1 MALSVLTRYQLET
14 GVVREIAQPE
24 GFLLSEELF
33 PVTVSEDE
41 QIVEIEIS
49 NELIRGRLTL
59 TKYDADYP
67 DHKLSGAVFEVYCD
81 INDNQQLDED
91 DELVGE
97 MEETSEGVYW
107 MEDLPYSGYL
117 VKEKLA
123 PEGFVLD
130 ENAYYVMVKANGET
144 YEIENEAGKGFINQA
159 QKGSLKIIKTTD
171 DGKVE
176 GFAFRVTGVNGY
188 DMTFT
193 TDSRGE
199 IFIDNLRIGEYVVT
213 RTGK

>member
-1 MALSVLTRYQLET
+1 MTDISAENGAFSFDQVPV
-14 GVVREIAQPE
+14 GNWVVREIAQPE

-97 MEETSEGVYW
+97 MEETS
-107 MEDLPYSGYL
+107 
-117 VKEKLA
+117 
-123 PEGFVLD
+123 
-130 ENAYYVMVKANGET
+130 KAFTGWR
-144 YEIENEAGKGFINQA
+144 ICLIAG
-159 QKGSLKIIKTTD
+159 TW
-171 DGKVE
+171 
-176 GFAFRVTGVNGY
+176 
-188 DMTFT
+188 
-193 TDSRGE
+193 
-199 IFIDNLRIGEYVVT
+199 
-213 RTGK
+213 